1 MKESYK
7 RPRLYDDF
15 DAVKEELEINNLSEL
30 SKNMNQESEYL
41 LIEKMISFADIPT
54 SRKIKYLTEDKT
66 KANAFSKE
74 QIEKRNKGNINFYAT
89 FDEMNKWELMNKG
102 TFFCQTKQASIYM
115 PSVFYEFIDIPNPT
129 TRKKRNDNWTNFYK
143 SINKDFKLNSS
154 LINCFICN
162 SSVEK
167 YFNNELT
174 QKAYNK
180 LGRDKISE
188 SLTLMDGD
196 FTETDIHITPHGLG
210 KCNDGVF
217 ASLRL
222 NVFAKDKLIVVV
234 EKKIN
239 KEINVYFAFYRNP
252 KFFVLNDIYNKD
264 YVLSRYSEETH
275 NKDEQETR
283 KGQAKWRDELAEFSL
298 GLSTDDEGFVE
309 CPFTGVKVQYP
320 AESAFLR
327 ASHIKAYSKCKDA
340 KGEIKIEEAYDLDNG
355 FLVIADVDAL
365 FDKYLISVDP
375 ITHRIVKA
383 NALSKD
389 VIKHL
394 NLKQEVDDKFI
405 GPNKDKYLQLHYQEF
420 KKRNNLSI

>member
-15 DAVKEELEINNLSEL
+15 DAVKEELEINNLSVL
-30 SKNMNQESEYL
+30 SKNMSQESQYL

-54 SRKIKYLTEDKT
+54 SRKIKYLTKDKT

-74 QIEKRNKGNINFYAT
+74 QIEARNKGNINFYAT
-89 FDEMNKWELMNKG
+89 FDEINKWELMNKG

-115 PSVFYEFIDIPNPT
+115 PSTFYEFIDIPNPT
-129 TRKKRNDNWTNFYK
+129 TRKKKNDNWTNFYK

-188 SLTLMDGD
+188 TLTLMEGD

-222 NVFAKDKLIVVV
+222 NAFAKDKLIVVV

-298 GLSTDDEGFVE
+298 GLSTEDEGFVE